1 MGQRFSPNRVSPD
14 INVVMNKYYPQYKII
29 KTLNNGILSKTL
41 LVLNDIDK
49 NPLITKVFLKHDFN
63 DEDRLIHKHEVE
75 KIESI
80 QNKLFLTNNYN
91 IAPIIKIIDDYNLGM
106 IFRQYVK
113 FNLKERLFL
122 MPDLSYIEKIWLT
135 FQLLVAVNNLVSLNL
150 VHGDLKPENILLT
163 SNLSVYIS
171 DFGTYKPAYI
181 LIDDITSYTYYFGS
195 NNSADMCGC
204 YLAPERLIE
213 KGENKD
219 NNKFSYM
226 DIFSLGVIIAEIF
239 LEKDLFDFSS
249 LLNYKKGN
257 KELFNIDD
265 ILIKIQNEKIRKL
278 IYEMIKI
285 NPEER
290 INISDA
296 LNYFSNEICPI
307 GIKGFIFQ
315 FNAMINS
322 TNFWKPDLIIGH
334 LYRNWIPL
342 WKIFYGP
349 DSIPELLY
357 QHLNLEIANK
367 IILDDPFYKP
377 NSAKSV
383 FVSNEKNELFVDN
396 YKLNFYPQKR
406 NLIPELLDNKNI
418 FKENN
423 NKDCVFIIIN
433 YLLEAMQNCRYD
445 SSILVAM
452 EMIMNFSKSIDDIS
466 KLKIIIP
473 YFMNNL
479 REKDYII
486 KISSLNH
493 IFDLFYSINY
503 NNLILPVTEYN
514 YFHAYIIP
522 FLFRFCRYSELIIDF
537 FNNLEKI
544 IELEDI
550 FLNITLKSR
559 IFRLKEKIK
568 EEENDDNNKAKGKN
582 KQEKINKKNLI
593 TEIFSDYDNS
603 LEEFKNSLFKII
615 SDVIGGKN
623 EIDLII
629 IVIRKLPILLELY
642 GKNKL
647 NDFNIFILNNFNK
660 TSWELQ
666 KEALIQI
673 PKMIKTFGNKYL
685 IDYIMPCIESL
696 ISNNS
701 NEFKIIE
708 LIKAINQF
716 FETGYLKPN
725 ETAFYFNKL
734 VHFYLHPNY
743 NIRYHIIKLLKNI
756 LSKLTQ
762 EEAFIYL
769 FESIN
774 KYIDV
779 PLLEINMKNIN
790 KNIVKYLSR
799 VRYQLELDNIN
810 YEIFNNYE
818 CINIL
823 PLLKDDLDLF
833 KRGNK
838 MANEDIINKNAEEIK
853 SFDNDINIKNKIIY
867 NNNYYYNSY
876 FIQNI
881 LKDKL
886 NTYKKYSL
894 LSPLNKFIKKEM
906 AKTEQSVGGTLEAK
920 IFSRIYWISD
930 IIENY
935 EIPHF
940 TNNTNF
946 PFEDN
951 NDNIISKDPFKIT
964 YVLKTLGIS
973 MKLVKFEELLKD
985 TNSTSNKY
993 KNTFQINNKNLRGNN
1008 NNNQIKKN
1016 LQEIKSI
1023 KYLNN
1028 YNYNKSFSNWRPK
1041 GQIISTL
1048 YDHKDIPVE
1057 KLISMND
1064 NKFCSFDHEGNAI
1077 VWNIIP
1083 SDNEDIVNI
1092 KKIWDFNCQKKY
1104 RIKYKN
1110 VFASLDNLTFI
1121 IGSENSLIQ
1130 YFPNR
1135 NAILNDAS
1143 NKLCQSSDNS
1153 DITCVKT
1160 FGLQAT
1166 ENQKIIFCTR
1176 NGSINISDQRMNK
1189 VALYKNISK
1198 EKGVFNCISE
1208 SFEDNN
1214 FYMGSLDGSLLY
1226 YDLRVNDIVNEYKYN
1241 ENENI
1246 PILGINLYRPLK
1258 NFDYEIEHF
1267 NNNDKYIILWTG
1279 NDEHEISF
1287 WNKNNSYFYC
1297 DLLLTVNILDN
1308 EKELKPL
1315 HIEIPSLTYKQNIFN
1330 NGIENKE
1337 FLNYFNYLYRLSTMY
1352 NNSNK
1357 TKKILTSFTENDFDF
1372 YLNSNF
1378 SKISNF
1384 YENSSTVQCVS
1395 SPQELEFSNNLYSNT
1410 PYIIS
1415 GGNDM
1420 TIRYWDLAKEK
1431 ININRSYRYTDI
1443 DEYENKKSYIINAHN
1458 NISYCKFTKSSF
1470 DGTDILQCN
1479 EVYDS
1484 KKKKKNM
1491 NGLSEY
1497 QYFNGIAFHAL
1508 SQNEFDESNQELKF
1522 CTKLADASHK
1532 GIITD
1537 LLTYNINYKDNKM
1550 NFLIS
1555 SSWDGTVKIWK

>member
-1 MGQRFSPNRVSPD
+1 MGQRLSPNRFSPD
-14 INVVMNKYYPQYKII
+14 INVVMDKYFPQYKII
-29 KTLNNGILSKTL
+29 KNLNNGILSKTL
-41 LVLNDIDK
+41 LILNDTDK
-49 NPLITKVFLKHDFN
+49 NPLIIKVFLKHDYN
-63 DEDRLIHKHEVE
+63 DEDKQIHRHEIE
-75 KIESI
+75 KIQSI
-80 QNKLFLTNNYN
+80 QKKLFMTNNFN
-91 IAPIIKIIDDYNLGM
+91 IVPIIKIIDSPNLGM

-113 FNLKERLFL
+113 YNLKERLYL
-122 MPDLSYIEKIWLT
+122 MPDLSYIEKIWIT
-135 FQLLVAVNNLVSLNL
+135 FQLLIAVNNLVSLNL

-163 SNLSVYIS
+163 SNLSLYIS

-181 LIDDITSYTYYFGS
+181 LIDDITNYTIYFGS

-219 NNKFSYM
+219 NNKFPYM
-226 DIFSLGVIIAEIF
+226 DIFSLGVIIAELF
-239 LEKDLFDFSS
+239 LENNLFDFSS

-257 KELFNIDD
+257 KELFNIDEV
-265 ILIKIQNEKIRKL
+265 LIKINNEKIRKL
-278 IYEMIKI
+278 IYDMIKI
-285 NPEER
+285 NPDER
-290 INISDA
+290 INIEDA
-296 LNYFSNEICPI
+296 LNYFSSEICPI

-322 TNFWKPDLIIGH
+322 TQFWKPDLIIGH

-342 WKIFYGP
+342 WKIIYGP
-349 DSIPELLY
+349 DSIPSLLY

-367 IILDDPFYKP
+367 IILEDPFYKP
-377 NSAKSV
+377 NSAKSI
-383 FVSNEKNELFVDN
+383 FISNEKNELFVDH

-406 NLIPELLDNKNI
+406 NLLPELLDNINL

-433 YLLEAMQNCRYD
+433 YLFQAMQNCKYD

-452 EMIMNFSKSIDDIS
+452 EMIINYSNTLDDIT
-466 KLKIIIP
+466 KLKLIIP

-514 YFHAYIIP
+514 YFHAYIVP
-522 FLFRFCRYSELIIDF
+522 FLFRFCRNSELIMDF
-537 FNNLEKI
+537 FNNLETI
-544 IELEDI
+544 IDLENK
-550 FLNITLKSR
+550 FLNITVKSR
-559 IFRLKEKIK
+559 IYRLKEKIK
-568 EEENDDNNKAKGKN
+568 EEENDKNKFKGKN
-582 KQEKINKKNLI
+582 DKQEINKKNAI

-629 IVIRKLPILLELY
+629 IVIRKLPMLLELY

-647 NDFNIFILNNFNK
+647 NDFYIFILNNFNK

-673 PKMIKTFGNKYL
+673 PKMIKIFGNKYL
-685 IDYIMPCIESL
+685 IENIMPCIESL
-696 ISNNS
+696 ITRNS
-701 NEFKIIE
+701 NEFKIIA
-708 LIKAINQF
+708 LIKAVNQF
-716 FETGYLKPN
+716 FETGYLKPH
-725 ETAFYFNKL
+725 ETAIFFNKL
-734 VHFYLHPNY
+734 VPFFLHPNS
-743 NIRYHIIKLLKNI
+743 NIRFHINKLLKNI

-762 EEAFIYL
+762 EEVFTYL
-769 FESIN
+769 YETMN
-774 KYIDV
+774 KYMDV
-779 PLLEINMKNIN
+779 PILEINMENI
-790 KNIVKYLSR
+790 KSNIVKYLSR
-799 VRYQLELDNIN
+799 VRYHLELNNFN

-823 PLLKDDLDLF
+823 PLLKEDLELF
-833 KRGNK
+833 KIGNK
-838 MANEDIINKNAEEIK
+838 MAREDIINKIAEEVKALDI
-853 SFDNDINIKNKIIY
+853 DNPNIKIYY
-867 NNNYYYNSY
+867 NNNYYYNGLY
-876 FIQNI
+876 NQN
-881 LKDKL
+881 LLRKKL
-886 NTYKKYSL
+886 DLYEKYSL
-894 LSPLNKFIKKEM
+894 LIPLNKFIKKEM

-920 IFSRIYWISD
+920 IFSKIYWISD

-964 YVLKTLGIS
+964 YILKTLGIS

-985 TNSTSNKY
+985 TNTSNRY
-993 KNTFQINNKNLRGNN
+993 KNILENN
-1008 NNNQIKKN
+1008 NNNNINNNKNNNQINKKT
-1016 LQEIKSI
+1016 QEIETV

-1028 YNYNKSFSNWRPK
+1028 YNYNKLFNNWRPK
-1041 GQIISTL
+1041 GQIITTL
-1048 YDHKDIPVE
+1048 YEHKDIPVE

-1064 NKFCSFDHEGNAI
+1064 NKFCSFDRDGNAI

-1083 SDNEDIVNI
+1083 TDNDDIINI
-1092 KKIWDFNCQKKY
+1092 KKIWDFNCQQKY

-1110 VFASLDNLTFI
+1110 VFDSLDNLNFV
-1121 IGSENSLIQ
+1121 IGSGNSLIQ
-1130 YFPNR
+1130 YYPNR

-1143 NKLCQSSDNS
+1143 NKLCQSIDNS

-1160 FGLQAT
+1160 FGLKST

-1176 NGSINISDQRMNK
+1176 NGSINISDQRINK

-1198 EKGVFNCISE
+1198 EKGVFNCICE
-1208 SFEDNN
+1208 SFEENN
-1214 FYMGSLDGSLLY
+1214 FYMGSLDGNLLY
-1226 YDLRVNDIVNEYKYN
+1226 YDLRLNDIVNEYKYN

-1246 PILGINLYRPLK
+1246 PILGINLYRPGK
-1258 NFDYEIEHF
+1258 NIDYEIEDF
-1267 NNNDKYIILWTG
+1267 NVNEEYLILWTG

-1287 WNKNNSYFYC
+1287 WNKNNTFFSC
-1297 DLLLTVNILDN
+1297 DLLLTVNALDN
-1308 EKELKPL
+1308 ENELKHL
-1315 HIEIPSLTYKQNIFN
+1315 SIEIPTLTYKQNNYNIQT
-1330 NGIENKE
+1330 ENKE
-1337 FLNYFNYLYRLSTMY
+1337 LKNNLNYLNKLSSMY
-1352 NNSNK
+1352 NNSNLP
-1357 TKKILTSFTENDFDF
+1357 KKILTSSIGNDYNF
-1372 YLNSNF
+1372 YLNANF
-1378 SKISNF
+1378 SKIPNF
-1384 YENSSTVQCVS
+1384 YENYSTVQAIS
-1395 SPQELEFSNNLYSNT
+1395 TPQGFEYSNNLYKNT
-1410 PYIIS
+1410 SYIIS

-1420 TIRYWDLAKEK
+1420 TIRYWDLTKEK
-1431 ININRSYRYTDI
+1431 ININKSYRNNNI
-1443 DEYENKKSYIINAHN
+1443 DEFENKSSYIINAHN
-1458 NISYCKFTKSSF
+1458 NISYCKFTKCSF
-1470 DGTDILQCN
+1470 NGTYILQCN

-1484 KKKKKNM
+1484 KKKKKTM
-1491 NGLSEY
+1491 NGLSQY

-1522 CTKLADASHK
+1522 CTKIADASHK

-1537 LLTYNINYKDNKM
+1537 LLTYNVSYKDNNM